1 MGCWGLGFRQCL
13 WCVWGFLGC
22 GCGVFGV
29 SLVVLRHYVVYA
41 YGLGMMAYVVVFATM
56 FKGV

>member
-1 MGCWGLGFRQCL
+1 MCLGFLRVWL
-13 WCVWGFLGC
+13 WCVWG
-22 GCGVFGV
+22 